1 MTKTPSKVET
11 ATSRGQHAEDVALA
25 WLQRAGL
32 KLLQRNFKT
41 PGRGGGEID
50 LIMLE
55 PDGTVVFVEVRRR
68 GRMHHGGAAASVDR
82 RKQARLI
89 WAARFY
95 LARLREPPP
104 CRFDVVTFDGDW
116 RQEQH
121 PAPQWLRAAFDAA

>member
-11 ATSRGQHAEDVALA
+11 ATSRGQQAEDVALA

-68 GRMHHGGAAASVDR
+68 VALM
-82 RKQARLI
+82 
-89 WAARFY
+89 W
-95 LARLREPPP
+95 
-104 CRFDVVTFDGDW
+104 
-116 RQEQH
+116 
-121 PAPQWLRAAFDAA
+121 